1 MDGPQVLTI
10 YPPAHTITQSLQM
23 HRDSTKPFYSHSKII
38 VEIGS
43 GDGRLLNNLASLY
56 HMDDNV
62 LLVGIEVDETQY
74 RNSCA
79 QIKRGNVQFI
89 NDEFEN
95 VFANFSDETVDTV
108 ISVLPHPDYI
118 DRTHQQ
124 KWAPVY
130 KVILDKMKPFGHFI
144 LVTELTDELLE
155 PVSISDYRVWKR
167 WIVETFG
174 LIGFDVSKVL
184 DGAPLYFSS
193 HYLDKFKNDPQR
205 IKIITLIFT
214 KKRITT
220 EAETP
225 QQHR

>member
-1 MDGPQVLTI
+1 MR
-10 YPPAHTITQSLQM
+10 
-23 HRDSTKPFYSHSKII
+23 RDSTKPLYSHRKII

-62 LLVGIEVDETQY
+62 LLIGIEIDEPQY

-79 QIKRGNVQFI
+79 QIKRGNVRFI

-95 VFANFSDETVDTV
+95 VLASFSDETVDTV

-118 DRTHQQ
+118 DRAHQQ
-124 KWAPVY
+124 KWEPVY
-130 KVILDKMKPFGHFI
+130 KVILDKMKPCGHFI

-155 PVSISDYRVWKR
+155 PVSVSDYKVWKG
-167 WIVETFG
+167 WVVETFG
-174 LIGFDVSKVL
+174 LIGFDVAKVM

-205 IKIITLIFT
+205 IKIITLVLT
-214 KKRITT
+214 KKTANNSSNRVTN
-220 EAETP
+220 
-225 QQHR
+225 

>member
-1 MDGPQVLTI
+1 
-10 YPPAHTITQSLQM
+10 M
-23 HRDSTKPFYSHSKII
+23 HRDSTKPFNSQGKTI

-56 HMDDNV
+56 HMDDNA
-62 LLVGIEVDETQY
+62 LLIGIEVDEFQY

-79 QIKRGNVQFI
+79 QIKRGNVRFI

-95 VFANFSDETVDTV
+95 VLASFSDETLDTV

-118 DRTHQQ
+118 DRKHQQ

-130 KVILDKMKPFGHFI
+130 KVILDKMKPCGHFI

-155 PVSISDYRVWKR
+155 PVSTSDYKVWKR
-167 WIVETFG
+167 WVVETFG
-174 LIGFDVSKVL
+174 LIGFDVTKVM

-205 IKIITLIFT
+205 IKTITLILT
-214 KKRITT
+214 KKKVTT
-220 EAETP
+220 VAMSR
-225 QQHR
+225 QHQ

>member
-1 MDGPQVLTI
+1 
-10 YPPAHTITQSLQM
+10 M
-23 HRDSTKPFYSHSKII
+23 HRDSTKPFYSHGKII

-56 HMDDNV
+56 HTDDNV
-62 LLVGIEVDETQY
+62 LLIGIEVDEPQY

-79 QIKRGNVQFI
+79 QIKTGNVQFI

-95 VFANFSDETVDTV
+95 VLANFSDETLDTV

-130 KVILDKMKPFGHFI
+130 KVILDKMKPCGHFI
-144 LVTELTDELLE
+144 LVTELIDELLE
-155 PVSISDYRVWKR
+155 PVSTSDYKVWKR
-167 WIVETFG
+167 WVVEKFG
-174 LIGFDVSKVL
+174 LIGFDVAKVM

-205 IKIITLIFT
+205 IKIITLILT
-214 KKRITT
+214 KKR
-220 EAETP
+220 
-225 QQHR
+225 

>member
-1 MDGPQVLTI
+1 
-10 YPPAHTITQSLQM
+10 M
-23 HRDSTKPFYSHSKII
+23 HRDSTKPFNSQGKTI

-56 HMDDNV
+56 HMDDNA
-62 LLVGIEVDETQY
+62 LLIGIEVDEFQY

-79 QIKRGNVQFI
+79 QIKRGNVRFI

-95 VFANFSDETVDTV
+95 VLASFSDETLDTV

-130 KVILDKMKPFGHFI
+130 KVILDKMKPCGHFI

-155 PVSISDYRVWKR
+155 PVSTSDYKVWKR
-167 WIVETFG
+167 WVVETFG
-174 LIGFDVSKVL
+174 LIGFDVTKVM

-205 IKIITLIFT
+205 IKTITLILT
-214 KKRITT
+214 KKKVTT
-220 EAETP
+220 VAMSR
-225 QQHR
+225 QHQ